1 MIKGSSL
8 DVQFTGTQP
17 MSIKSNAKLTGNGT
31 VGNSRVTF
39 MKGSV
44 LKPTHVTKALKTV
57 RRTIRFTGDLVMD
70 PESSIALDIVAADKY
85 SKFICDGAATLT
97 KDVTVTLNGY
107 TPKLG
112 DEFVFW
118 EAPEN
123 TVKPNVQMPAL
134 PEGFGWDM
142 SHVTATEGRVIVS
155 DHTGIEDIAADAEV
169 RCIVVSI
176 DGIVLIDTTTNAGNV
191 KALCNELGAGTY
203 IVRMTNENI
212 DQTEKVI
219 VR

>member
-1 MIKGSSL
+1 MQEGSE
-8 DVQFTGTQP
+8 VVF
-17 MSIKSNAKLTGNGT
+17 
-31 VGNSRVTF
+31 
-39 MKGSV
+39 
-44 LKPTHVTKALKTV
+44 
-57 RRTIRFTGDLVMD
+57 
-70 PESSIALDIVAADKY
+70 EIVAAEKY
-85 SKFICDGAATLT
+85 SRIICDGTLT
-97 KDVTVTLNGY
+97 LSSKVNVVLNGY
-107 TPKLG
+107 KPKLG

-118 EAPEN
+118 TAPN
-123 TVKPNVQMPAL
+123 STFKPGVQMPAL